1 MRRVGGLGGMDEK
14 RLTPMQ
20 IARRK
25 YEERNKEER
34 KAASAQFSTF
44 LPRKS
49 FEEINEFLEKHR
61 ITKVDLIYAGFFA
74 LKEQREPQNK
84 K

>member
-1 MRRVGGLGGMDEK
+1 MEK
-14 RLTPMQ
+14 KELTSVQ

-25 YEERNKEER
+25 YEEKNKEER

-44 LPRKS
+44 LPRKN
-49 FEEINEFLEKHR
+49 FEEINEFLKKYK
-61 ITKVDLIYAGFFA
+61 ISKVSLIYAGFNA
-74 LKEQREPQNK
+74 LTKEYEKPEQEK

>member
-1 MRRVGGLGGMDEK
+1 MEK
-14 RLTPMQ
+14 KELTSVQ

-25 YEERNKEER
+25 YEEKNKEER

-44 LPRKS
+44 IPRK
-49 FEEINEFLEKHR
+49 FNDELKEFLKKHK
-61 ITKVDLIYAGFFA
+61 ISKVCLIYAWFDA
-74 LKEQREPQNK
+74 LTKEYEKPEQEK

>member
-1 MRRVGGLGGMDEK
+1 MEK
-14 RLTPMQ
+14 RELTSVQ

-25 YEERNKEER
+25 YEEKNKEER

-44 LPRKS
+44 LPRKN
-49 FEEINEFLEKHR
+49 FDEINEFLKKYK
-61 ITKVDLIYAGFFA
+61 ISKVDLIYAGFYT
-74 LKEQREPQNK
+74 LKEQREPHTK

>member
-1 MRRVGGLGGMDEK
+1 MEK
-14 RLTPMQ
+14 KELTSVQ

-25 YEERNKEER
+25 YEEKNKEER

-44 LPRKS
+44 LPRKT
-49 FEEINEFLEKHR
+49 FEEINEFLARHK
-61 ITKVDLIYAGFFA
+61 ITKVDLIYAGFYT
-74 LKEQREPQNK
+74 LKEMHEPQNK

>member
-1 MRRVGGLGGMDEK
+1 MSEEK
-14 RLTPMQ
+14 LTPMQ

-25 YEERNKEER
+25 YEEKNKEER

-44 LPRKS
+44 LPRKN
-49 FEEINEFLEKHR
+49 FEEINEFLAKHK
-61 ITKVDLIYAGFFA
+61 ISKVDLIYAGFLA
-74 LKEQREPQNK
+74 LREQREPHDK

>member
-1 MRRVGGLGGMDEK
+1 MDKKEN
-14 RLTPMQ
+14 LTPMQ

-25 YEERNKEER
+25 YEEKNKEER
-34 KAASAQFSTF
+34 KAASVQFSTF
-44 LPRKS
+44 LPRKN
-49 FEEINEFLEKHR
+49 FEEINEFLQKYK
-61 ITKVDLIYAGFFA
+61 ISKVDLIYAGFCT